1 MFPPF
6 LVRRF
11 LSREAT
17 GALILV
23 FVTQL
28 AALGW
33 VFSMNSLRGM
43 TPLYFI
49 GIRFALGGLV
59 LIGPALPG
67 ILRLPARDLRRA
79 AVTGLFL
86 GLSMVSW
93 IEGLR
98 FTDNIGV
105 GAFIAGLGS
114 IAAPLVGGLL
124 FRWRIGGATWAAV
137 AVATA
142 GMALLSLGRGLSL
155 SPADLFFLGSA
166 LATSL
171 NLGFTTRYAAR
182 IPVLA
187 LTAIQMFSVGAISS
201 LIAVV
206 SEPPPGMPDGE
217 TLGWLAASVLV
228 ATSIRFFLQVKG
240 QSMTPLSRSALIL
253 TLEPVWTVLIAVYW
267 LGSSLTLSQGAGC
280 ALIFAALL
288 VSRLDTVRGITKTD

>member
-1 MFPPF
+1 LASSPLFGGRFP
-6 LVRRF
+6 
-11 LSREAT
+11 SRETT
-17 GALILV
+17 GAAILV

-33 VFSMNSLRGM
+33 IFSMNSLRGM
-43 TPLYFI
+43 TPLWFI

-105 GAFIAGLGS
+105 GAFISGLGS
-114 IAAPLVGGLL
+114 VVAPLVGGAL
-124 FRWRIGGATWAAV
+124 FKWRIGAATWAAV
-137 AVATA
+137 AVAA
-142 GMALLSLGRGLSL
+142 GGMALLSLGRGLSL
-155 SPADLFFLGSA
+155 SLADLFFLGSA

-171 NLGFTTRYAAR
+171 NLSFTTRYAAR

-187 LTAIQMFSVGAISS
+187 LTAVQMFAVGVVAV
-201 LIAVV
+201 LFAVV
-206 SEPPPGMPDGE
+206 SEPAPGLPDGE

-253 TLEPVWTVLIAVYW
+253 TLEPVWTALIAVFW
-267 LGSSLTLSQGAGC
+267 LGSTLTLSQGAGC

-288 VSRLDTVRGITKTD
+288 VSRLDIARGAAE